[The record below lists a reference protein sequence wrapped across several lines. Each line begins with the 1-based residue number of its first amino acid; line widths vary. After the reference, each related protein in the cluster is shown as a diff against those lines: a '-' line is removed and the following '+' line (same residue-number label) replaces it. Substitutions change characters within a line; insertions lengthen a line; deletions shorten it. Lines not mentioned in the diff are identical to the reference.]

1 VASGNQAPSGRPL
14 IVYTMA
20 VRGQGGMRSDRAGAL
35 GDAVSAPKPDSGE
48 ARGHPRDGPKEAQ
61 YQQIERWLR
70 QRVQQLSPGDP
81 VPTELQLAEQFGV
94 SRMTARQA
102 VQNVAAEGLVRRRRG
117 QGTFVSPRPVHRRVG
132 SLMSFTEDMRRRG
145 MSASSV
151 LLEASL
157 RPATVADMEALRLD
171 QGARTVVIRRLRLAD
186 ATPMALEHAVL
197 PLECAPVLAEDLESS
212 LHEALINLGR
222 VPSLANSWIS
232 ARVATKLEAQL
243 LRVPVRSPLIV
254 ERRVVY
260 DGAGAPL
267 EHTETRY
274 VAERYVIDAVFTMY
288 SEHAKLGQAS
298 GVGNP

>member
-1 VASGNQAPSGRPL
+1 MPVP
-14 IVYTMA
+14 
-20 VRGQGGMRSDRAGAL
+20 GQGGMRSDRVGAL
-35 GDAVSAPKPDSGE
+35 GRAVAVTNPTFGDARDE
-48 ARGHPRDGPKEAQ
+48 AKDRPQEAQ

-70 QRVQQLSPGDP
+70 QQVQQLSPGDP
-81 VPTELQLAEQFGV
+81 VPTELQLAERFGV

-197 PLECAPVLAEDLESS
+197 PLECAPVLATDLESS

-232 ARVATKLEAQL
+232 ARVATKPEAQL

-260 DGAGAPL
+260 DGAGTPL

-288 SEHAKLGQAS
+288 SEHAEPGQVSGLGD
-298 GVGNP
+298 P